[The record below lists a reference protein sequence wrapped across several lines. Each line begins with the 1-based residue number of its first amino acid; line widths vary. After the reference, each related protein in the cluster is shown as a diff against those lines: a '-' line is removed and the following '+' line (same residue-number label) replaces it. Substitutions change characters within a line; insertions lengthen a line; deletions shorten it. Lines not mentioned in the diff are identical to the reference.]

1 MIQSFNIL
9 KMIQLYNKH
18 KMIMIQHSIMDYL
31 IMIDSVIQMIQMT
44 ELVIEPKPF
53 TLVVVR

>member
-9 KMIQLYNKH
+9 KIIQLYNKH
-18 KMIMIQHSIMDYL
+18 KMIMIQHSILDYL